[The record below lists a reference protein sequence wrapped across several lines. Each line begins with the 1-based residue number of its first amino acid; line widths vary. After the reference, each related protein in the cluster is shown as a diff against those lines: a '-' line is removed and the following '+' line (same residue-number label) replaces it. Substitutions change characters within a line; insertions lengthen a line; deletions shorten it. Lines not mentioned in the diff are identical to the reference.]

1 MALMDDVMHALGSD
15 GIDSLGRSLGLDSQS
30 TSKALSA
37 AIPMLVSSLARN
49 ASSPEGTA
57 ALAAAID
64 RDHDGSVFDDIGGFL
79 SRAGVDG
86 DGEKILA
93 HAFGGQKQAAA
104 RAVGGAGGID
114 TAKAMHLLAMAAPL
128 VLSAV
133 GRARKKGH
141 MQSSEL
147 GSYLNSETH
156 ALQQRS
162 SGAMDMISK
171 VLDANHD
178 GSVFDEIATAG
189 AALFGSLHAR

>member
-37 AIPMLVSSLARN
+37 AIPMLLSSLSRN
-49 ASSPEGTA
+49 AASPEGEA
-57 ALAAAID
+57 ALAAVID

-79 SRAGVDG
+79 SRAGVDR

-93 HAFGGQKQAAA
+93 HALGGQKQAAA

-128 VLSAV
+128 VLSAI

-141 MQSSEL
+141 VQSGQL
-147 GSYLNSETH
+147 GSYLDSETH

-162 SGAMDMISK
+162 SGAMDMITK
-171 VLDANHD
+171 VLDADHD
-178 GSVFDEIATAG
+178 GSVFDEIASAG